1 MQKDS
6 EFFFY
11 IKFLTTL
18 MLAMVLSAGYLL
30 FFYRLTPG
38 VENWLSCLWL
48 AYPIYLPMVLA
59 AYRKSSALVFLG
71 LGAGG
76 VFVLAGSFVFSTG
89 DGGGASLAQIPFLLF
104 GLAFSSVI
112 MLLGIVMEGCGKK
125 SEN

>member
-59 AYRKSSALVFLG
+59 AYRKSSALVFWG
-71 LGAGG
+71 
-76 VFVLAGSFVFSTG
+76 
-89 DGGGASLAQIPFLLF
+89 
-104 GLAFSSVI
+104 
-112 MLLGIVMEGCGKK
+112 
-125 SEN
+125 

>member
-59 AYRKSSALVFLG
+59 AYRKVQCLG
-71 LGAGG
+71 FFGG
-76 VFVLAGSFVFSTG
+76 
-89 DGGGASLAQIPFLLF
+89 
-104 GLAFSSVI
+104 
-112 MLLGIVMEGCGKK
+112 
-125 SEN
+125 